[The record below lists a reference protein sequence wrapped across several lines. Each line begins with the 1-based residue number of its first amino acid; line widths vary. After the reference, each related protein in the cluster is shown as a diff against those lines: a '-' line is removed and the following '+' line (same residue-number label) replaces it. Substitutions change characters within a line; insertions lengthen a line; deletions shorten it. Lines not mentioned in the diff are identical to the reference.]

1 MKNKVVGLA
10 GNFNQ
15 PSRTYQ
21 LTEEIVNRTAH
32 AFDLDSMVYNLS
44 ALGQSFPIA
53 QSVQDLDE
61 QAQIIIKEIIEAE
74 ILVISVPTWNA
85 GYPGMF
91 KHLFDLIPPDSLRA
105 KPMIL
110 AATGG
115 SERHALMIEY
125 QVRPLFHYFKAC
137 PVNTSIVVT
146 RDDWSEHKLTAELNM
161 RIDNAVSEI
170 NLLHSLQGSLEFI
183 KMKSL
188 NLSINF
194 YQKCHL

>member
-115 SERHALMIEY
+115 SEWKKYLHPQFQQRKFFPELWTEHEI
-125 QVRPLFHYFKAC
+125 
-137 PVNTSIVVT
+137 
-146 RDDWSEHKLTAELNM
+146 SEW
-161 RIDNAVSEI
+161 
-170 NLLHSLQGSLEFI
+170 G
-183 KMKSL
+183 KST
-188 NLSINF
+188 NI
-194 YQKCHL
+194 